1 MTSVAGIVSNC
12 ENLGRVW
19 FELVIGVGKEGWLV
33 GGQKDELG
41 GMEMFNEYVSGVMKE
56 GKGRF
61 QVRHFLSF
69 SNVVILDWILLCHVR
84 LFSASHNV

>member
-19 FELVIGVGKEGWLV
+19 FELVIAVGKEGWLV

-41 GMEMFNEYVSGVMKE
+41 GMEMFNEYVSE
-56 GKGRF
+56 
-61 QVRHFLSF
+61 
-69 SNVVILDWILLCHVR
+69 
-84 LFSASHNV
+84 